1 MPNVYLCKAKYQTL
15 AEAQWR
21 QHSCSWD
28 LGAVVELLPKL
39 LRLPT
44 PLFSLQQHVLSNI
57 LYQPNF
63 LSLPSGHL
71 VFSCLGAK
79 QKLIH
84 FINYPYVR
92 SKKKYIFQSLST
104 SESQE
109 NDLQNNCVTI
119 VSITSQL
126 IRVARNITQ

>member
-1 MPNVYLCKAKYQTL
+1 MPNIYLCKAKYQTS

-21 QHSCSWD
+21 QHAWSWH

-39 LRLPT
+39 LRFPT

-63 LSLPSGHL
+63 LSLPFGHL
-71 VFSCLGAK
+71 VFSCLGEK
-79 QKLIH
+79 QKLIY
-84 FINYPYVR
+84 FINYPYFGF
-92 SKKKYIFQSLST
+92 KKYIFESLST

-119 VSITSQL
+119 ASITSQL
-126 IRVARNITQ
+126 IRVARHITQ